1 MLFIEKFGSIRDLLM
16 KQKVKVG
23 DVVEYT
29 IKYDIHG
36 GWTKATGYV
45 EKIDDPGEFV
55 SVRLFQPHPIGGYDY
70 IVVYIDNVKVLSK

>member
-1 MLFIEKFGSIRDLLM
+1 MYHPSFWGFLM
-16 KQKVKVG
+16 KRTVKVG

-45 EKIDDPGEFV
+45 EKIIDPGEFV
-55 SVRLFQPHPIGGYDY
+55 SVRLFQPHSIGGYDY
-70 IVVYIDNVKVLSK
+70 TTVHINNVKVLSK